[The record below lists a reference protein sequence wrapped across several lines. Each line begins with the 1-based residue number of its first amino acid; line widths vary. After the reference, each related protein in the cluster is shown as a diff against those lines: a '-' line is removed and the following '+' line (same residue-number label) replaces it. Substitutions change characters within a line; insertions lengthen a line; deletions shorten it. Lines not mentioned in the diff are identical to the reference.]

1 MSNKVKIYAG
11 SVAVGVIVAGAL
23 TVILLGENQ
32 QTLPSDFPA
41 TVEVA
46 VPEEAVSK
54 SVAEELPPP
63 QAPVMAIPETPNG
76 VIEPKPPVAT
86 EAALKPEPNLSEK
99 PAVPKWR
106 GPTLEDLEKLRS
118 ENALLEAQL
127 KNAELKS
134 KIATQGGAAPGIS
147 SDGAQAS
154 NAPSSGPRV
163 MMIAGGE
170 NNYRA
175 SVVMPSGAAISA
187 GVGTSIPG
195 LGVVSAITPNE
206 VIVGRGVAKRSLQL
220 MGRTGDGY

>member
-1 MSNKVKIYAG
+1 MNKKVRIYIG
-11 SVAVGVIVAGAL
+11 GVAVGLIFAGAL
-23 TVILLGENQ
+23 TVMLLGENQ
-32 QTLPSDFPA
+32 PALPDDSPA

-46 VPEEAVSK
+46 VPEGAVSK
-54 SVAEELPPP
+54 PVAEEPTPP

-76 VIEPKPPVAT
+76 VIEAKPPVAT
-86 EAALKPEPNLSEK
+86 EVALKPELNLPEK
-99 PAVPKWR
+99 PVEPKWR
-106 GPTLEDLEKLRS
+106 APTLEDLEKLRS

-134 KIATQGGAAPGIS
+134 KIATQGGATPGITG
-147 SDGAQAS
+147 DGAQS
-154 NAPSSGPRV
+154 SSAPPPGPRV

-175 SVVMPSGAAISA
+175 NVVMPSGAAISA

-206 VIVGRGVAKRSLQL
+206 VIVGRGGSKRSLPL